1 MEDQVVK
8 QEHEEV
14 NLLKTQNSNM
24 KRLSRKLKLV
34 ELQLQDEA
42 ANFKRDEL

>member
-1 MEDQVVK
+1 MEEQVVK

>member
-1 MEDQVVK
+1 
-8 QEHEEV
+8 
-14 NLLKTQNSNM
+14 M

-42 ANFKRDEL
+42 ADIKRAEMEKI